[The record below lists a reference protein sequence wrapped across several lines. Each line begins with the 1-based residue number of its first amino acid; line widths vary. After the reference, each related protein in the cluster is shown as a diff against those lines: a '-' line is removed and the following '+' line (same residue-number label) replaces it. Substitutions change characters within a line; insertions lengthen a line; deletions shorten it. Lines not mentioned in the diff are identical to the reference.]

1 MEDMTK
7 SERMLQRLDEIAQAL
22 ARSDDAVALVG
33 VGSSGRERA
42 RFDEY
47 SDLDILV
54 VVEAGAK
61 GKYFDDLAWLAAVH
75 PVSYSFVY
83 DAQGAYKLFFADG
96 VYCELEVYD
105 VQEIR
110 EHGSVPGRVIWQ
122 RPGAVLDW
130 GGRDTAPPAQEP
142 RTVEWL
148 NGEILTNLYVG
159 LGRLRRGEKL
169 SAMRFIQ
176 GYAVDRILE
185 LAPHLEPPQAV
196 APDRHGGERRFEF
209 RFPQTAQALP
219 GFLQGY
225 DRTPQSARALLDFV
239 AGRFPVEPL
248 LYGWI
253 EELLDGLL

>member
-1 MEDMTK
+1 MEEMTK
-7 SERMLQRLDEIAQAL
+7 AERMLQRLDEIAQAL
-22 ARSDDAVALVG
+22 ARADDAVALVG

-61 GKYFDDLAWLAAVH
+61 ARYFDDLAWLATVH
-75 PVSYSFVY
+75 PISYSFVY
-83 DAQGAYKLFFADG
+83 DAHGAYKLFFADG

-110 EHGSVPGRVIWQ
+110 EHGSTPGRVIWQ
-122 RPGAVLDW
+122 RPGIALDW
-130 GGRDTAPPAQEP
+130 GGRDGPPPAHEP
-142 RTVEWL
+142 RTVEWMI
-148 NGEILTNLYVG
+148 GEILTNLYVG
-159 LGRLRRGEKL
+159 LGRFRRGEKL

-176 GYAVDRILE
+176 GYAVDRVLE
-185 LAPHLEPPQAV
+185 LAPHLEAPQAV
-196 APDRHGGERRFEF
+196 APDRHGGERRFEL

-239 AGRFPVEPL
+239 AARFPVEPL

-253 EELLDGLL
+253 EELLDGLP